1 MCTYFT
7 GVYSFLKRN
16 SFSPRCR
23 GYWPG
28 HVEDPTYPSSSS
40 MTPKKMIIH
49 SFMTLYA
56 LLTSRMC
63 DVHLLLL
70 FHGFFLHRLLHAL
83 AFHCHAESAFFELLK
98 QLKVSFNFIRLSQ

>member
-1 MCTYFT
+1 MCTYFS
-7 GVYSFLKRN
+7 GVYSFLKRI

-23 GYWPG
+23 GYRPG

-70 FHGFFLHRLLHAL
+70 FHGFFLHRFLLAARRLLRRFLHAL
-83 AFHCHAESAFFELLK
+83 AFHCHTESAF
-98 QLKVSFNFIRLSQ
+98 SSY